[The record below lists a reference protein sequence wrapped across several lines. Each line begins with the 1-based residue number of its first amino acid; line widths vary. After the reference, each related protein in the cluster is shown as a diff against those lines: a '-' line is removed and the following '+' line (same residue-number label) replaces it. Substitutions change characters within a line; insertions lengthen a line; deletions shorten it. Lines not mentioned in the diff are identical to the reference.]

1 MTTATPY
8 QELGELYL
16 ETICQN
22 AYYEGA
28 AGTIRDAVITAA
40 GHGGYADGPDLI
52 RAAQKLTLD
61 AMGFLERTIGRVS
74 TDWLR
79 NRCDWARID
88 EFWRVGGRIR
98 YSYGDYTPTGT
109 EAEQEAAQA
118 ECQWVT
124 EELDSQADR
133 AWKTYFEHAGKP
145 SGELGVRWAHDL
157 ALAAT
162 FLQAAAM
169 LLKEVQE

>member
-1 MTTATPY
+1 MSTTITPY
-8 QELGELYL
+8 EQLGELYL
-16 ETICQN
+16 EVLCEN

-28 AGTIRDAVITAA
+28 AGTIRDAVLLGLSNSNKAEAA
-40 GHGGYADGPDLI
+40 IGSLD
-52 RAAQKLTLD
+52 AAQKLTQD

-88 EFWRVGGRIR
+88 AFW
-98 YSYGDYTPTGT
+98 DGT
-109 EAEQEAAQA
+109 DRSDIA
-118 ECQWVT
+118 WVT
-124 EELDSQADR
+124 EELDLQADR

-145 SGELGVRWAHDL
+145 SGETFVRWHHDM

-162 FLQAAAM
+162 FLQAAAL

>member
-1 MTTATPY
+1 MNATITPY
-8 QELGELYL
+8 EQLGELYL
-16 ETICQN
+16 ETLCQN

-28 AGTIRDAVITAA
+28 TGTIRDAVLLGLSNSNKAEAA
-40 GHGGYADGPDLI
+40 IGSLV
-52 RAAQKLTLD
+52 AAQKLTQD

-88 EFWRVGGRIR
+88 AFWDGSDRSDI
-98 YSYGDYTPTGT
+98 
-109 EAEQEAAQA
+109 A
-118 ECQWVT
+118 WVT
-124 EELDSQADR
+124 EELDLQADR

-145 SGELGVRWAHDL
+145 SGELGVRWAHDM

-162 FLQAAAM
+162 FLQSAAL
-169 LLKEVQE
+169 LLKDVQE

>member
-16 ETICQN
+16 QTLCQN

-28 AGTIRDAVITAA
+28 AGTIRDAVLGAA
-40 GHGGYADGPDLI
+40 AVVIGKQVDPGDLI

-88 EFWRVGGRIR
+88 AFW
-98 YSYGDYTPTGT
+98 DGT
-109 EAEQEAAQA
+109 DRSDIA
-118 ECQWVT
+118 WVT

-133 AWKTYFEHAGKP
+133 AWKTYYEHAVKP
-145 SGELGVRWAHDL
+145 SGETFVRWHHDL

-162 FLQAAAM
+162 FLQAAAL
-169 LLKEVQE
+169 LLKEVQGDA

>member
-1 MTTATPY
+1 MTTTTINE
-8 QELGELYL
+8 QLGELYL
-16 ETICQN
+16 ETLCQN

-28 AGTIRDAVITAA
+28 AGTIRDAVLGAA
-40 GHGGYADGPDLI
+40 GCGGPADGPDLL

-61 AMGFLERTIGRVS
+61 AMGLLERSIGRIL

-88 EFWRVGGRIR
+88 AFW
-98 YSYGDYTPTGT
+98 DGT
-109 EAEQEAAQA
+109 DRSDIA
-118 ECQWVT
+118 WVT
-124 EELDSQADR
+124 EELDLQADR

-145 SGELGVRWAHDL
+145 VTNLGIRWHHDL

-162 FLQAAAM
+162 FLQAAAL
-169 LLKEVQE
+169 LLKEVQGDA